1 MSYSEP
7 QSLGGGATAPS
18 RSRNTTPV
26 EVLVER
32 LRLALGIGLVVAVL
46 LFAAF
51 GERPAPDSAAETSVN
66 QTAVPA
72 ETEFDGRGKWGG
84 YAR

>member
-7 QSLGGGATAPS
+7 QSFGGGAAAPS
-18 RSRNTTPV
+18 QPRNTTPI

-32 LRLALGIGLVVAVL
+32 LRLALGIGLVVLVL

-51 GERPAPDSAAETSVN
+51 GERSAPDSATETSVN
-66 QTAVPA
+66 QTAVPS